1 MVGSLIVVPHLAC
14 SSCSS
19 LLVGMSPRA
28 LAVIKPSLLSKLNL
42 LPNSCMSFVG
52 MDHSGA
58 PFFLSVF
65 PWLSLSFFLSWSP
78 LVSPSPSFLLGLWL
92 HLISEQ
98 GLLMS
103 LGNARGKKADCEAV
117 GSLARGSLQKAFF
130 FSRIKGVG
138 PS

>member
-1 MVGSLIVVPHLAC
+1 
-14 SSCSS
+14 
-19 LLVGMSPRA
+19 
-28 LAVIKPSLLSKLNL
+28 
-42 LPNSCMSFVG
+42 MSFVG

-58 PFFLSVF
+58 PFFLSVS
-65 PWLSLSFFLSWSP
+65 PWLSLPFFLSWWP
-78 LVSPSPSFLLGLWL
+78 LVSPSPSFLLGRWL

-103 LGNARGKKADCEAV
+103 LGSARDKKAAWGAV

-130 FSRIKGVG
+130 FFSRVKGAG